1 MIYNFIIALYTSAV
15 RLAALFNKKVALM
28 VKGEKEAFGILEKQI
43 VRGEKYL
50 WFHAASLG
58 EFEQGRPLIE
68 EIRKKYPQ
76 YKILLLLA
84 FRIRSTEALQR
95 SGHCLLSSAGHPGQ
109 RKAFPGSGPAL
120 HGLLHQV

>member
-1 MIYNFIIALYTSAV
+1 MIYNLIIALYTSAV

-28 VKGEKEAFGILEKQI
+28 VKGEKESFGILEKQI

-68 EIRKKYPQ
+68 EIRKTYPQ
-76 YKILLLLA
+76 YKILQTFFLLPDMKCERTIKEQILCA
-84 FRIRSTEALQR
+84 IFRWTHRAT
-95 SGHCLLSSAGHPGQ
+95 
-109 RKAFPGSGPAL
+109 
-120 HGLLHQV
+120 

>member
-68 EIRKKYPQ
+68 EIRKN
-76 YKILLLLA
+76 IHNTRF
-84 FRIRSTEALQR
+84 FRPSSRLPDTRYGRITREQTSSAIFRSTHR
-95 SGHCLLSSAGHPGQ
+95 
-109 RKAFPGSGPAL
+109 
-120 HGLLHQV
+120 VM

>member
-68 EIRKKYPQ
+68 EIRKKYP
-76 YKILLLLA
+76 
-84 FRIRSTEALQR
+84 
-95 SGHCLLSSAGHPGQ
+95 
-109 RKAFPGSGPAL
+109 
-120 HGLLHQV
+120 